1 MYDIFRKIL
10 ADRSKR
16 ICAGKQSDR
25 EYTGE
30 KKIQIEGT
38 AAEGLAE

>member
-1 MYDIFRKIL
+1 MYDIFRKIP

-16 ICAGKQSDR
+16 ICAGKQSE